1 MDSREEKR
9 TSKFL
14 SLVLRHK
21 PEQIGL
27 KLDNAGW
34 ASVTELVEKCN
45 AHSISLDVDKLS
57 EIVDN
62 NDKKR
67 FIFSPDKQKIRANQ
81 GHSLKVDLGL
91 EQKEPPVILY
101 HGTAIRNIDSIK
113 EKGLLKRDR
122 HHVHLSAQTDV
133 AMQVGSRYG
142 KATVLTVNTD
152 QMYKDG
158 LLFYQSENGVWLTDH
173 VPPRYIDF
181 KDL

>member
-1 MDSREEKR
+1 MDSKEAKR
-9 TSKFL
+9 ISKFL

-21 PEQIGL
+21 PEQIDL

-34 ASVTELVEKCN
+34 AMVEELIEKCN
-45 AHSISLDVDKLS
+45 SHSIALDVDKLT

-67 FIFSPDKQKIRANQ
+67 FVFSSDKQKIRANQ
-81 GHSLKVDLGL
+81 GHSLQVDLGL
-91 EQKEPPVILY
+91 EQKEPPVLLY

-113 EKGLLKRDR
+113 EKGLLKGER

-152 QMYKDG
+152 LMYKDG
-158 LLFYQSENGVWLTDH
+158 LLFYQSENGVWLTDY
-173 VPPRYIDF
+173 VPPKYIDF